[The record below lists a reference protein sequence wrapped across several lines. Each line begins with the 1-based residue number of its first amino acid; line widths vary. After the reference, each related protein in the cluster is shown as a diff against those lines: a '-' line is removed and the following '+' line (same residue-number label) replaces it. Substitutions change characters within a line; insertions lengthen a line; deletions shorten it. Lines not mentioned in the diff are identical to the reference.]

1 MKLDKKKRKSK
12 NNILVVLLAII
23 IVPYLLYSI
32 FKLLREPTDV
42 FVIEN
47 AEITM
52 EEKVDGYI
60 IREESIIQG
69 ENYNNGMSQIKSE
82 GEKVAK
88 DEPIFRYYTA
98 DEQELLNQIA
108 QVDSKINEALSNQ
121 TQIFSSDIK
130 AIEKQ
135 VEKRVQGISQITEI
149 SEIQEYKRDINTYLN
164 TKSKIAG
171 ELSPAGSYLKEL
183 YVQKNELQG
192 RLDAGTEYIKASSS
206 GVVSYRVDGLENVL
220 TVNGFSELSK
230 EVLEGLN
237 LKTGQIIATSNK
249 QGKIVN
255 NYECYIACV
264 MNSEESKNAEQ
275 GDKLKLRLQGQDKV
289 SATIAY
295 ISKTDNYNLIV
306 FKITNG
312 VEELMSY
319 RKISFDVIWWSGT
332 GLKVPN
338 SSIIYNE
345 GLAYIIRN
353 RAGYVDALLVQK
365 VMETQNYTIVEP
377 YTTSELRDLGFTT
390 DEIRKTKSVTIY
402 DEIISNPTIDML
414 Q

>member
-1 MKLDKKKRKSK
+1 LNKKRKKSK
-12 NNILVVLLAII
+12 KNILVVVLAVIV
-23 IVPYLLYSI
+23 VPYLLYSI
-32 FKLLREPTDV
+32 FMLLKEPTDV
-42 FVIEN
+42 FVIQN
-47 AEITM
+47 AEIAM
-52 EEKVDGYI
+52 EEKVEGYI

-88 DEPIFRYYTA
+88 NEPIFRYYTA
-98 DEQELLNQIA
+98 NEEELLNQIG
-108 QVDSKINEALSNQ
+108 QVDSKINEALNNQ
-121 TQIFSSDIK
+121 NQIFSSDIK
-130 AIEKQ
+130 ALERQIE
-135 VEKRVQGISQITEI
+135 RRIQGISEITDI
-149 SEIQEYKRDINTYLN
+149 SEIQEYKKDINTYLN

-183 YVQKNELQG
+183 YLQKNELQK

-206 GVVSYRVDGLENVL
+206 GVVSYRVDGLESVL
-220 TVNGFSELSK
+220 TIAGFSGLNK
-230 EVLEGLN
+230 DVLNGLN

-255 NYECYIACV
+255 NYECYIACI
-264 MNSEESKNAEQ
+264 MTSEESSNSKQ
-275 GDKLKLRLQGQDKV
+275 GDKVKLKLLNKEKI
-289 SATIAY
+289 SATIEY
-295 ISKTDNYNLIV
+295 IAKNEDYNLVV
-306 FKITNG
+306 FKITNY

-319 RKISFDVIWWSGT
+319 RKISFDVVWWSET

-338 SSIIYNE
+338 SSIIYNN

-353 RAGYVDALLVQK
+353 RAGYVDVLLVNK
-365 VMETQNYTIVEP
+365 VRETQNYTIVEP
-377 YTTSELRDLGFTT
+377 YTTSELRNLGFSTE
-390 DEIRKTKSVTIY
+390 EIRNTKSVTIY

>member
-1 MKLDKKKRKSK
+1 MNKKRKKSK
-12 NNILVVLLAII
+12 KNILVVVLAVIV
-23 IVPYLLYSI
+23 VPYLLYSI
-32 FKLLREPTDV
+32 FMLLKEPTDV
-42 FVIEN
+42 FVIQN
-47 AEITM
+47 AEIAM
-52 EEKVDGYI
+52 EEKVEGYI

-88 DEPIFRYYTA
+88 NEPIFRYYTA
-98 DEQELLNQIA
+98 NEEELLNQIG
-108 QVDSKINEALSNQ
+108 QVDSKINEALNNQ
-121 TQIFSSDIK
+121 NQIFSSDIK
-130 AIEKQ
+130 ALERQIE
-135 VEKRVQGISQITEI
+135 RRIQGISEITDI
-149 SEIQEYKRDINTYLN
+149 SEIQEYKKDINTYLN

-183 YVQKNELQG
+183 YLQKNELQK

-206 GVVSYRVDGLENVL
+206 GVVSYRVDGLESVL
-220 TVNGFSELSK
+220 TIAGFSGLNK
-230 EVLEGLN
+230 DVLNGLN

-255 NYECYIACV
+255 NYECYIACI
-264 MNSEESKNAEQ
+264 MTSEESSNSKQ
-275 GDKLKLRLQGQDKV
+275 GDKVKLKLLNKEKI
-289 SATIAY
+289 SATIEY
-295 ISKTDNYNLIV
+295 IAKNEDYNLVV
-306 FKITNG
+306 FKITNY

-319 RKISFDVIWWSGT
+319 RKISFDVVWWSET

-338 SSIIYNE
+338 SSIIYNN

-353 RAGYVDALLVQK
+353 RAGYVDVLLVNK
-365 VMETQNYTIVEP
+365 VRETQNYTIVEP
-377 YTTSELRDLGFTT
+377 YTTSELRNLGFSTE
-390 DEIRKTKSVTIY
+390 EIRNTKSVTIY